1 MGLVDPP
8 YKRLGKKTRRGFRGH
23 PVATVAFYGPTN
35 ELASKV
41 VVSIVPGPQQEP
53 TVLKRWFSEG
63 PDVRRDDAIGSEVLA
78 LLREQGAR
86 TVVMTRGVIG
96 CPHEEGVD
104 YPLGQSCPRCP
115 FWKDRDR
122 WKEV

>member
-8 YKRLGKKTRRGFRGH
+8 YKRLAKKMRRGFRGH
-23 PVATVAFYGPTN
+23 PIATIAFYGPTN

-41 VVSIVPGPQQEP
+41 VVSTVPGPDVP
-53 TVLKRWFSEG
+53 ATVLMRWFSEG
-63 PDVRRDDAIGSEVLA
+63 PDIRHDEAIGSKILA
-78 LLREQGAR
+78 LLQEYGAR
-86 TVVMTRGVIG
+86 SVVMTRGVIG

-104 YPLGQSCPRCP
+104 YPLGEPCPRCP

-122 WKEV
+122 WKEA

>member
-8 YKRLGKKTRRGFRGH
+8 YKRLDKKMRRGVRGH
-23 PVATVAFYGPTN
+23 PIATIAFYGPTN

-41 VVSIVPGPQQEP
+41 VVSIVPGPDQP
-53 TVLKRWFSEG
+53 ATVLKRWFSEG
-63 PDVRRDDAIGSEVLA
+63 PDIRYDEAIGAMILA
-78 LLREQGAR
+78 LLQERGAR
-86 TVVMTRGVIG
+86 SVVMTRGVIG

-104 YPLGQSCPRCP
+104 YPLGEVCPRCP

-122 WKEV
+122 WKEA

>member
-8 YKRLGKKTRRGFRGH
+8 FKRLAEKMRRGFRGH
-23 PVATVAFYGPTN
+23 PIATIAFYGPTN

-41 VVSIVPGPQQEP
+41 VLSIVAGPDIP
-53 TVLKRWFSEG
+53 AAILARWFSEG
-63 PDVRRDDAIGSEVLA
+63 HDVRHNAAIGSALLA
-78 LLREQGAR
+78 LLQEHGVRS
-86 TVVMTRGVIG
+86 VVMTRGVIG

-104 YPLGQSCPRCP
+104 YPVGEACPRCP
-115 FWKDRDR
+115 FWKGRDR